1 MSEQRTSGLDR
12 PNPNL
17 NGWSTNDV
25 VRLLLSLAEELQALD
40 TELVGLERDAVTKV
54 EALNVAQAKALLVA
68 TGSTVGEREAQA
80 LLATEAERL
89 AAKLAETYVK
99 ATKRR
104 VEILRERIG
113 IGRTVVASLRAEL
126 ELERGSWR

>member
-1 MSEQRTSGLDR
+1 MTDRHTSGLDR

-17 NGWSTNDV
+17 GGWTTNQV
-25 VRLLLSLAEELQALD
+25 VSLLLSLAEELQALD
-40 TELVGLERDAVTKV
+40 AELVGLERDAVTKA

-68 TGSTVGEREAQA
+68 TGNTVGEREAQA
-80 LLATEAERL
+80 LLATENERL
-89 AAKLAETYVK
+89 AAKLAEVHVR

-104 VEILRERIG
+104 AEILRTRID
-113 IGRTVVASLRAEL
+113 IGRTVCASLRSEL